1 MSCKLEN
8 QALSD
13 KILVQVLLP
22 LIFDKSF
29 TYYAVSNIKVG
40 AVVEVEFGRQKIWGI
55 IIEIND
61 KSSVEEPPAY
71 KIKDIINIHQDLFF
85 TPQIIEFIEKI
96 ASYNLASRGM
106 VLKSFLNII
115 NSNKKRKKAV
125 TAKSDDFYN
134 HQIALKKLSDQQQ
147 IIAEKI
153 GQEINIDKPLPI
165 LLEGVTGS
173 GKTEIYFKIIAD
185 LLQNQASQKPQIL
198 ILLPEIALTSQII
211 KRFQEQFNFP
221 PALWHSQI
229 TAKNKLEIFH
239 GLNSGSLQ
247 ILIGARSALLLPFK
261 NLKLIIVDEEHDPSF
276 KQEELF
282 NFSARDMAI
291 IYGKIAK
298 CPVLLA
304 SATPS
309 IESFYNYKIHKYK
322 HFHLETKFFAKENK
336 IDIVDLKNHKDFKR
350 NPISPALKTA
360 IKETLENQR
369 QVLLFLNRRGYAP
382 LAICNKCGNKQKCLN
397 CDFHLVFHKSKN
409 ILACH
414 HCGYQKA
421 SFNQCQECK
430 DSGELISV
438 GMGVEKILEQV
449 ALQFEDARIAMI
461 TSDNIDNF
469 TKSSEI
475 IEKISNREID
485 IIIGTQ
491 MITKGYDFK
500 HLALVGVIDADSF
513 FYSSDL
519 RCTERAY
526 QMLTQVIGRA
536 GRHQEAGRVIIQSH
550 NPENLIFEKIIKGN
564 QNDFYNFEL
573 SSRQMLDLPP
583 FARMASF
590 NISSLKEQDAKR
602 FAIDFIKY
610 FPIDEKI
617 MLMGPISAT
626 IQRVKNR
633 HHFLVNLKT
642 QKNVNI
648 QKLINNVL
656 KNIEIPKSIRLNVDI
671 DPL

>member
-1 MSCKLEN
+1 MSRKLEN

-29 TYYAVSNIKVG
+29 TYYADSDIKVG

-55 IIEIND
+55 IVEINVA
-61 KSSVEEPPAY
+61 STEEAPVY
-71 KIKDIINIHQDLFF
+71 KIKDIINIHPDLFF

-115 NSNKKRKKAV
+115 NSNKKRKKAII
-125 TAKSDDFYN
+125 AKSDDFCN
-134 HQIALKKLSDQQQ
+134 HQIILKKLSDQQQ
-147 IIAEKI
+147 KIADKI
-153 GQEINIDKPLPI
+153 SEEINIDKPLPI

-173 GKTEIYFKIIAD
+173 GKTEIYFKLIAE

-261 NLKLIIVDEEHDPSF
+261 NLRLIIVDEEHDPSF
-276 KQEELF
+276 KQEDLF

-298 CPVLLA
+298 CPVVLA

-322 HFHLETKFFAKENK
+322 HFHLESKFFAKENK
-336 IDIVDLKNHKDFKR
+336 IDIVDLKNYKDFKK

-360 IKETLENQR
+360 IQETLNNQR

-421 SFNQCQECK
+421 SFNQCQDCQG
-430 DSGELISV
+430 DGELISV

-449 ALQFEDARIAMI
+449 ALQFEGARIAMI
-461 TSDNIDNF
+461 TSDDIDNF

-536 GRHQEAGRVIIQSH
+536 GRHEEAGRIILQSH

-590 NISSLKEQDAKR
+590 KISSLKEQDAKR

-617 MLMGPISAT
+617 MLMGPISAR

-633 HHFLVNLKT
+633 HNFLVNLKT

-656 KNIEIPKSIRLNVDI
+656 KNIEIPKSIRLTTDI